1 MGNQM
6 KSNGNLLTIEYLSK
20 KYDEANIPLYLSY
33 PISSCWADD
42 PTQEDLIRSFDPDM
56 PPFLYFHFPYCRN
69 TCYYCVC
76 YKLPYTGPLDSDLYL
91 GHIEKEFQHK
101 REILGVE
108 TFKKVRHM
116 HWGGGTPTL
125 MSQAQIERFHNTIA
139 RHIDVV
145 QDERTSISIEAFPDK
160 RDLNG
165 QKLRLLRD
173 MGFNEIS
180 LGVQD
185 FDETVQKAINRDTPF
200 HIVQEMVLMA
210 RELGFRVHIDIC
222 YGLPFQG
229 INELKKTVSKVIRLA
244 PDRVALFTY
253 AHYPLAFPLQ
263 RKIPLSA
270 IPNSFYRTLMNMAA
284 SEMFAENGYGKVGYD
299 HFAKKNNA
307 LYTAMKQRQ
316 VIRDFMGYS
325 VEDRRQ
331 FIGFGLSA
339 ISFVGRTFFHNM
351 INLNDYAEAVTQAK
365 LPVQPRMGHTL
376 TDDDAIRNILI
387 QKDIMGNFKIPK
399 RAGYGS
405 APKDFDDYFT
415 KELPALQSLEK
426 DGLVEAVADNIIRL
440 TPVGRYFARHVA
452 HVFDTYQS

>member
-1 MGNQM
+1 
-6 KSNGNLLTIEYLSK
+6 
-20 KYDEANIPLYLSY
+20 
-33 PISSCWADD
+33 
-42 PTQEDLIRSFDPDM
+42 
-56 PPFLYFHFPYCRN
+56 
-69 TCYYCVC
+69 
-76 YKLPYTGPLDSDLYL
+76 
-91 GHIEKEFQHK
+91 
-101 REILGVE
+101 
-108 TFKKVRHM
+108 
-116 HWGGGTPTL
+116 
-125 MSQAQIERFHNTIA
+125 
-139 RHIDVV
+139 
-145 QDERTSISIEAFPDK
+145 
-160 RDLNG
+160 
-165 QKLRLLRD
+165 

-376 TDDDAIRNILI
+376 TDDDTIRNILI